1 VLLLSLATLARA
13 EELDRRG
20 PVEIIEL
27 ATEQVLAAID
37 EARGYYDSDPD
48 RFYAEVERILAPV
61 VDFQGF
67 ARGVMGFHGSAEAY
81 RQLKSEAEREA
92 FKARI
97 SRFDPK
103 LRETMVAGYS
113 KGLLAVKIDSIE
125 VVQPDDDAQRR
136 IAAGDT
142 VQIVQRVATGEGEPF
157 LLKYLLKPNREGEWK
172 VRNLDVDGVD
182 LGRVYRSQF
191 AASVRDLGGDV
202 DRAIDGWS
210 FTDASADKT
219 SSS

>member
-1 VLLLSLATLARA
+1 VLLLALATFARA
-13 EELDRRG
+13 DELDRRG
-20 PVEIIEL
+20 PVEIIEA
-27 ATEQVLAAID
+27 ATGQVLTAI
-37 EARGYYDSDPD
+37 EQARGYYDEAPE
-48 RFYAEVERILAPV
+48 RFYDEVERILAPV

-67 ARGVMGFHGSAEAY
+67 ARGVMGYHGSVDAY

-113 KGLLAVKIDSIE
+113 KGLLAVKIASIE
-125 VVQPDDDAQRR
+125 VVPPDDATQAR

-142 VQIVQRVATGEGEPF
+142 VQIVQRVSTGEGEPF

-202 DRAIDGWS
+202 DRAIDSWS
-210 FTDASADKT
+210 FTDAGSDNT